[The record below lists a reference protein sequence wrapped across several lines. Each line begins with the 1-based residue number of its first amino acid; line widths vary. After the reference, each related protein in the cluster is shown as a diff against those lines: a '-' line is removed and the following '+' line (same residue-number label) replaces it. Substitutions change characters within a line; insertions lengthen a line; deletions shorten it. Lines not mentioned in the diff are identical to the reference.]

1 MPNPGLEKS
10 SGVGGEKTVFG
21 YQLFL
26 HYTLPTGARLPLA
39 DNLWTVKRLRQR
51 RKKASV
57 SMTLG
62 VALTSMAPAS
72 LPRGSDG

>member
-39 DNLWTVKRLRQR
+39 DNLWIVKRLRQR
-51 RKKASV
+51 R
-57 SMTLG
+57 
-62 VALTSMAPAS
+62 
-72 LPRGSDG
+72 